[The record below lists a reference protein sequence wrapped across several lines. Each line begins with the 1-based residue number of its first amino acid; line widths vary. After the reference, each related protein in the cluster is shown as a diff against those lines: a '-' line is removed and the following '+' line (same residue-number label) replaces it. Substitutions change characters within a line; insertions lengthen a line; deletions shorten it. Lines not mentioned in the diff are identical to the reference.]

1 MAVPVMRLNS
11 WRNLFNFHPPSSP
24 PPPPKYPLREILTI
38 GRCMHQMFIASNL
51 FFVWRSILVVRPDMN
66 KQQWRGEACVSMC
79 WQDQIYF
86 NKGRRIGGQLAQL
99 DEIERW
105 DKQGALLVQL
115 YDVASLIL
123 GKLNRQTLWT
133 GLGGREKSWRR
144 ANFEKGK
151 SVKTVKEGE
160 EEEEDGVQ
168 TLDLSQENVKLEKG
182 QDKTVDLFLDLVFL
196 TSLGWWVFWDKS
208 LWLVTMTLS
217 AHITWL

>member
-1 MAVPVMRLNS
+1 MWSSSRWQFLSCVWTAGETFSTSP
-11 WRNLFNFHPPSSP
+11 PPSSP
-24 PPPPKYPLREILTI
+24 PPPPTYPLQEILTI

-51 FFVWRSILVVRPDMN
+51 FFVWRSILVAWPDMN

-105 DKQGALLVQL
+105 DKQGALVQL

-133 GLGGREKSWRR
+133 GLGGREKVES
-144 ANFEKGK
+144 A
-151 SVKTVKEGE
+151 
-160 EEEEDGVQ
+160 Q
-168 TLDLSQENVKLEKG
+168 TLKREKVWRPWKRRRRG
-182 QDKTVDLFLDLVFL
+182 CRPPRPFLRECQ
-196 TSLGWWVFWDKS
+196 
-208 LWLVTMTLS
+208 
-217 AHITWL
+217 TWKRSW